1 MNIAT
6 RVLLELQE
14 TTLLAARAARG
25 LFKRPRYIPESIAQM
40 DAIGV
45 GSLTIIILTG
55 FFTGGVL
62 TLQTYPTLKY
72 YGAQG
77 QTGYLVA
84 LSLIRELGP
93 VLTALMVTG
102 RVGSA
107 IAAELGSMSVSQQI
121 DAMRALGTD
130 PVRKLVTPRIIALLI
145 TLPLLTVIGDVVGI
159 VGGWS
164 VAGGL
169 YGMSSDMFFSSVRDG
184 ISTDDIIGGIIKPM
198 VFMASTDIEIN
209 PTTLPPSYDGQV
221 SEDAAESTF
230 AEVDDRERAIPA
242 IEFRDVHLSFDERKV
257 LNGLTFKVMKGE
269 TKIIL
274 GGSGCGKS
282 TTIKLVL
289 GLLKPDSGQILVDG
303 EDITNYTELEMM
315 RVRKKIGMV
324 FQEGALFDSLS
335 VYDNVAFRLHE
346 QGVPEEE
353 VEPEVRRMLRFVNL
367 EDAIDKMPI
376 ELSGGMRRRV
386 GIARAL
392 VGDPKIVMFDEP
404 TAGLDPPTARTIC
417 ELAMKLRD
425 LEDVSSIFVTHEMN
439 NLEYLSSEYA
449 VVNDAGDVV
458 FELEGERLCLI
469 NTKVLMLR
477 DGQPIFSGTDE
488 ALKKA
493 EDPYIQK
500 FLRGH

>member
-1 MNIAT
+1 
-6 RVLLELQE
+6 
-14 TTLLAARAARG
+14 
-25 LFKRPRYIPESIAQM
+25 
-40 DAIGV
+40 
-45 GSLTIIILTG
+45 
-55 FFTGGVL
+55 
-62 TLQTYPTLKY
+62 
-72 YGAQG
+72 
-77 QTGYLVA
+77 
-84 LSLIRELGP
+84 
-93 VLTALMVTG
+93 
-102 RVGSA
+102 
-107 IAAELGSMSVSQQI
+107 
-121 DAMRALGTD
+121 
-130 PVRKLVTPRIIALLI
+130 
-145 TLPLLTVIGDVVGI
+145 
-159 VGGWS
+159 
-164 VAGGL
+164 
-169 YGMSSDMFFSSVRDG
+169 
-184 ISTDDIIGGIIKPM
+184 
-198 VFMASTDIEIN
+198 MASTDVEIHKSA
-209 PTTLPPSYDGQV
+209 PPPVGQV

-230 AEVDDRERAIPA
+230 AAEDDRDRAIPA
-242 IEFRDVHLSFDERKV
+242 IEFRDVHLAFDERKV
-257 LNGLTFKVMKGE
+257 LDGLTFKVMKGE

-289 GLLKPDSGQILVDG
+289 GLLKPDSGHILVDG
-303 EDITNYTELEMM
+303 EDITNFNEVEMM

-417 ELAMKLRD
+417 ELAIKLRD

-449 VVNDAGDVV
+449 VVNDEGEVIY
-458 FELEGERLCLI
+458 EKEGERLCLI
-469 NTKVLMLR
+469 NTKVMMMR
-477 DGQPIFSGTDE
+477 DGKPIFHGTDE
-488 ALKKA
+488 ALKRS
-493 EDPYIQK
+493 DDRYIQK